1 MARFFVFALIS
12 VLISLGSA
20 RNHQNHRNRYNVD
33 DTEEIIRSLR
43 QLDSDNAEKFLN
55 SEETFADEKTI
66 IDENLPKVDAE
77 TEELKEELKEEIK
90 EVKELESVLKEDITA
105 LEGLLSEESFKS
117 KFGYEIENKVEEVE
131 ECKYMCPKYWFLLAC
146 VIGMI
151 GIALCVCKKCFC

>member
-1 MARFFVFALIS
+1 M
-12 VLISLGSA
+12 
-20 RNHQNHRNRYNVD
+20 D

-43 QLDSDNAEKFLN
+43 QLDSDE
-55 SEETFADEKTI
+55 TI

-77 TEELKEELKEEIK
+77 TEKFKEELKEEIK

-151 GIALCVCKKCFC
+151 GIALCVSKKCFC

>member
-12 VLISLGSA
+12 VLITLGSA

-43 QLDSDNAEKFLN
+43 QLDSDE
-55 SEETFADEKTI
+55 TI

-151 GIALCVCKKCFC
+151 GIALCVSKKCFC